1 MNQAASNMTN
11 LVHQVASIVD
21 IFLDV
26 LHKNFY
32 AACYTLAGLRG
43 EGGVLDEVQL
53 LNRVEQRA

>member
-1 MNQAASNMTN
+1 MNQADVTN

-26 LHKNFY
+26 FHKNLY